1 MQPLKIILFFT
12 SLLTFVSCNNNPVGA
27 DYTDTPTSGKVNISV
42 DESYKDIDKSIAYLT
57 GGRRRNKSKQTD
69 MNMKDIKNLC
79 KKNQIKLS
87 KVVNDKRI
95 VYKKKEL
102 ITKLK
107 RKKLI

>member
-1 MQPLKIILFFT
+1 M
-12 SLLTFVSCNNNPVGA
+12 
-27 DYTDTPTSGKVNISV
+27 ISV

-57 GGRRRNKSKQTD
+57 GGRRRNKSKRNMDTD